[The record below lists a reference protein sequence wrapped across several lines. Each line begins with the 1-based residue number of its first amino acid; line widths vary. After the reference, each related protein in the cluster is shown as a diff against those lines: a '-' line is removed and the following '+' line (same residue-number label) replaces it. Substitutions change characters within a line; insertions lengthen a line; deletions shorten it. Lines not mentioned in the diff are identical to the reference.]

1 MTDRSNQP
9 LDPQTAVMHIVL
21 FKWHAGTSQTAV
33 DEIATELLTMSAEL
47 PVILSYRC
55 GSDLGLSAGAWD
67 FGVTSICRN
76 PEDLQAYLSHPR
88 HRDIVDRLM
97 TPVLDQRIA
106 VDITLH
112 ADDVLA
118 AMTGVSIGPAS

>member
-1 MTDRSNQP
+1 
-9 LDPQTAVMHIVL
+9 MHIVL

-33 DEIATELLTMSAEL
+33 DEIARELLAMAVDL
-47 PVILSYRC
+47 PEILSYRC
-55 GSDLGLSAGAWD
+55 GADLGLSAGAWD

-76 PEDLQAYLSHPR
+76 PEDLDAYLTHPR

-97 TPVLDQRIA
+97 VPVLDQRVA

-118 AMTGVSIGPAS
+118 AMTGVSAGSTL